1 MSAKFM
7 LDEMCAPV
15 MEMLAMR
22 FAARVIDYH
31 MDNYELEEGEII
43 DHEWTQD
50 DLRRLAESIV
60 LSYKSSIEFHVVDSM
75 QTYYDCDSES
85 EVGFG

>member
-1 MSAKFM
+1 M

-31 MDNYELEEGEII
+31 MDNYELEEGEVI

-50 DLRRLAESIV
+50 ELRGVAESIV
-60 LSYKSSIEFHVVDSM
+60 LSDESSIELHVVDSPLNM
-75 QTYYDCDSES
+75 HTYYDCDSES

>member
-7 LDEMCAPV
+7 LDEMCAHV

-60 LSYKSSIEFHVVDSM
+60 LSYKSSIETHVVDSIH
-75 QTYYDCDSES
+75 TYYDCDSES

>member
-1 MSAKFM
+1 M

-22 FAARVIDYH
+22 FAARVIDYY
-31 MDNYELEEGEII
+31 MGNYDLEEGEVI
-43 DHEWTQD
+43 DHVWTQD
-50 DLRRLAESIV
+50 DLRHLAESIV
-60 LSYKSSIEFHVVDSM
+60 LSDKSSNELHVVDSM

>member
-7 LDEMCAPV
+7 LDELCAPV

-22 FAARVIDYH
+22 FAARVIDYY
-31 MDNYELEEGEII
+31 MGNYELEEGEIV
-43 DHEWTQD
+43 DCELTQD
-50 DLRRLAESIV
+50 ELRGLAERII
-60 LSYKSSIEFHVVDSM
+60 LSDNSSNELPVVDSM
-75 QTYYDCDSES
+75 QTYYDCDEES

>member
-1 MSAKFM
+1 MSVKIM
-7 LDEMCAPV
+7 LDEMCTPV
-15 MEMLAMR
+15 MEMLTLR
-22 FAARVIDYH
+22 FAARVIDYY
-31 MDNYELEEGEII
+31 MDNYELEEGEVI

-50 DLRRLAESIV
+50 ELRHLAESIV
-60 LSYKSSIEFHVVDSM
+60 LSDESSIELQVVDSM

>member
-1 MSAKFM
+1 MSAKIM

-22 FAARVIDYH
+22 FAARVIDYY

-43 DHEWTQD
+43 DHVWTQNEI
-50 DLRRLAESIV
+50 RCLAESIV
-60 LSYKSSIEFHVVDSM
+60 LSDNLETEIE
-75 QTYYDCDSES
+75 TEPECEYYYYESES
-85 EVGFG
+85 ESESE